1 MASTLVLLRDVV
13 TIVLSV
19 GDVTFVAGRLVACS
33 VRCSHTDLPTAYP
46 SGDPG
51 SAPLSNLSSYPG
63 AVCLDGTPGAYY
75 HLKGNG
81 SGANKWY
88 AEMFSVCCSEHTHT
102 HTHTV
107 THTVTHDTL
116 IYR

>member
-1 MASTLVLLRDVV
+1 MVSTSVSPRDFV

-19 GDVTFVAGRLVACS
+19 GDVTFVAGLLVACS
-33 VRCSHTDLPTAYP
+33 VGCSHSDLPTAYS

-81 SGANKWY
+81 SGVNKWY
-88 AEMFSVCCSEHTHT
+88 AEPSVHR
-102 HTHTV
+102 V
-107 THTVTHDTL
+107 L
-116 IYR
+116 L